1 MRWRTEKQPVK
12 QTKRERKQRE
22 RKQRERKQR
31 EGKQRERGMKQM
43 WCEGVAVWSEWV
55 WRNSRRESWPNAWLL
70 VKG

>member
-22 RKQRERKQR
+22 
-31 EGKQRERGMKQM
+31 GKQRERGMQQM